1 MTIIIGISAS
11 MDTRIAGTGTI
22 PAMATAPIATYTT
35 PCIMRIM
42 MMSYMPVMM
51 MVWIPTTII
60 PTIIIPWFIPS
71 PC

>member
-1 MTIIIGISAS
+1 MTIIIGISTS

-22 PAMATAPIATYTT
+22 PTMATAPIATYTT
-35 PCIMRIM
+35 PCIMRIMMM

-60 PTIIIPWFIPS
+60 PTIIIPR
-71 PC
+71 